1 MSETTVRASAPATA
15 LSAALR
21 RENTARPPVWMMRQA
36 GRYHSH
42 YQMLKRH
49 ADFIQLCKDP
59 RLAAET
65 AMGPVHDFNFDAAI
79 LFSDLLFPLEAMGM
93 GLRYDPGPKLDFH
106 LRSPADVVRLQGG
119 AQLAGKLQFQA
130 DAIQLTRARLRRDK
144 ALIGFVGGP
153 FTLYVYAAAGSHENA
168 SQALGGLADG
178 TYAAFNEKLLDL
190 LAANMKLQAAAGA
203 DCVALFD
210 TAAGEIDAA
219 TYGRHVVP
227 VLAELLSRFR
237 RLDATTPVTYYSRGT
252 GPAYWDQLFGLP
264 FQCLGVDWRH
274 SMPDVLTRY
283 ADRWAIQGNVDPQW
297 LHLPGDELERRLRE
311 YFTVIRNLPHALR
324 RGWICGLGHGILQR
338 TPEANVRRFVALQRE
353 IFG

>member
-1 MSETTVRASAPATA
+1 MTDT
-15 LSAALR
+15 LLGAALR
-21 RENTARPPVWMMRQA
+21 RENTRRPPVWMMRQA

-42 YQMLKRH
+42 YQMLKRS

-59 RLAAET
+59 ALSAET

-106 LRSPADVVRLQGG
+106 LRSPADVARLQGG
-119 AQLAGKLQFQA
+119 AELAQRLQFQA
-130 DAIQLTRARLRRDK
+130 DAIRLTRARLRRDK

-153 FTLYVYAAAGSHENA
+153 FTLYVYAAAGSHESA
-168 SQALGGLADG
+168 AQALGGLNDG

-190 LAANMKLQAAAGA
+190 LAANMALQSSAGA
-203 DCVALFD
+203 DCIALFD

-219 TYGRHVVP
+219 TYGKFVVP
-227 VLAELLSRFR
+227 VLADVLARFR
-237 RLDATTPVTYYSRGT
+237 KLDPLTPVTYYSRGT
-252 GPAYWDQLFGLP
+252 GPEYWDQLFGLP

-274 SMPDVLTRY
+274 PMPDVLTRY
-283 ADRWAIQGNVDPQW
+283 ADRWAIQGNVDPEW
-297 LHLPGDELERRLRE
+297 LHLATPELEQRLRA
-311 YFTVIRNLPHALR
+311 YFAAIKTLPAQLR

-338 TPEANVRRFVALQRE
+338 TPEANVSLFVALQRE

>member
-1 MSETTVRASAPATA
+1 MSETPPVTAPASALA
-15 LSAALR
+15 LALR
-21 RENTARPPVWMMRQA
+21 RENGDRPPVWMMRQA

-59 RLAAET
+59 ALSAET

-93 GLRYDPGPKLDFH
+93 GLRYDPGPRLDFH
-106 LRSPADVVRLQGG
+106 LRSPADVARLQGG
-119 AQLAGKLQFQA
+119 AQLAARLQFQA
-130 DAIQLTRARLRRDK
+130 DAVRLTRARLRNDK

-168 SQALGGLADG
+168 TQALSGLQDG
-178 TYAAFNEKLLDL
+178 TYPAFNEKLLDL
-190 LAANMKLQAAAGA
+190 LAANMALQSRAGA

-219 TYGRHVVP
+219 TYGKFVVP
-227 VLAELLSRFR
+227 VLADLLARFR
-237 RLDATTPVTYYSRGT
+237 RLDPDTPVTYYSRGT
-252 GPAYWDQLFGLP
+252 GPEYWDQLSGLP
-264 FQCLGVDWRH
+264 IQCLGVDWRH
-274 SMPDVLTRY
+274 PLPEVLARY
-283 ADRWAIQGNVDPQW
+283 ADRWAIQGNVDPEW
-297 LHLPGDELERRLRE
+297 LHLPGPELEQRLRE
-311 YFTVIRNLPHALR
+311 YFTAIRELPADLR
-324 RGWICGLGHGILQR
+324 RGWVCGLGHGILQK
-338 TPEANVRRFVALQRE
+338 TPEDNVRRFVALQRE

>member
-1 MSETTVRASAPATA
+1 M
-15 LSAALR
+15 R
-21 RENTARPPVWMMRQA
+21 RENSGRPPVWMMRQA

-59 RLAAET
+59 ALAAET

-106 LRSPADVVRLQGG
+106 LRSPTDVARLLGG
-119 AQLAGKLQFQA
+119 APLAAKLQFQA
-130 DAIQLTRARLRRDK
+130 DAIKLTRARLRRDK

-168 SQALGGLADG
+168 MQAMSGLADG
-178 TYAAFNEKLLDL
+178 TYTAFNEKLLDL

-203 DCVALFD
+203 DSVALFD

-219 TYGRHVVP
+219 TYGKFVVP
-227 VLAELLSRFR
+227 VLADLLGRFR
-237 RLDATTPVTYYSRGT
+237 RLDAATPVTYYSRGT

-274 SMPDVLTRY
+274 SMPEVLTRY
-283 ADRWAIQGNVDPQW
+283 ADRWAIQGNVDPEW
-297 LHLPGDELERRLRE
+297 LHLPGDELERRLNE
-311 YFTVIRNLPHALR
+311 YFTAIRALPDTLR
-324 RGWICGLGHGILQR
+324 RGWVCGLGHGILQK
-338 TPEANVRRFVALQRE
+338 TPEANVRRFVSLQRE